1 MNKKLLTIVGV
12 AAVVGIGYYVWKSS
26 KPNEGST
33 PLPKDEEQ
41 DALKKAIDEKY
52 TSKLVVPKNKS
63 LVSTTFGTYSY
74 YEKSKIWVKKPN
86 CAIDEVEQEQ
96 EGGILVCVKKRLP
109 PQLPV
114 NPIGGGYSDEYGGND
129 GGTYEAYEAP
139 KILMGDIDVR
149 PPNTGGIRGA
159 FTGDT
164 NTKSGSFFNPIRGRS
179 QDTSF

>member
-12 AAVVGIGYYVWKSS
+12 AAVVGIGYYAWKSS
-26 KPNEGST
+26 KPKEGST
-33 PLPKDEEQ
+33 PKDEEQ

-52 TSKLVVPKNKS
+52 LSKLVVPKNKS
-63 LVSTTFGTYSY
+63 IVSTTFGTYSY
-74 YEKSKIWVKKPN
+74 YEKSNIWVKKPN

-139 KILMGDIDVR
+139 AD
-149 PPNTGGIRGA
+149 GGRGRA